1 MANFYLKVKPA
12 NKISDEE
19 FAVVVSV
26 LETQTNPPRKLTESE
41 KITIR
46 ENANLEKTRI
56 GTLEMVEHLIATY
69 SPHMKEFKNQLA
81 FNKLIDKFRNY
92 DSNKYNYLELTNDER
107 DLVVRLMEHDNY
119 VNKLSNGQ
127 EFPLKDIAHVL
138 SLVVDM
144 PNVKPL
150 DYEKK

>member
-1 MANFYLKVKPA
+1 MANYYLKVKPA

-26 LETQTNPPRKLTESE
+26 LESQTNPPRKLTEGE
-41 KITIR
+41 KATVR
-46 ENANLEKTRI
+46 ENANLDKNRI
-56 GTLEMVEHLIATY
+56 GTLELIEHLVTVY

-81 FNKLIDKFRNY
+81 FNRLIDKFRNH
-92 DSNKYNYLELTNDER
+92 DSTKYNYLELTNDEHG
-107 DLVVRLMEHDNY
+107 LLVRLMEHDNY
-119 VNKLSNGQ
+119 VNRLSNGQ